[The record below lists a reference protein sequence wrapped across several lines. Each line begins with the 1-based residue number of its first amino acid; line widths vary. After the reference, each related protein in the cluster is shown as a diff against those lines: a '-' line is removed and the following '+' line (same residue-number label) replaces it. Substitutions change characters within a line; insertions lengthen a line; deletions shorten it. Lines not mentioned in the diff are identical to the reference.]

1 MTQNEA
7 RRARWA
13 VAAMFFVNGLIMG
26 IWAPQIP
33 LLLPRHQI
41 SETVL
46 GLLILVLG
54 IGAISS
60 MMFAGRLINRFGVV
74 AMVRF
79 FALASVMAL
88 PLVILAPNLYTLAPA
103 MALMGAVIGCMDVSM
118 NANAV
123 DIERRLGR
131 AIMSSSHGFWSLG
144 GFIGG
149 ASGAWLLQH
158 YGYLAQVFIAMGAAL
173 VIVLIALPQIKSEP
187 QPAATSDDEAPK
199 KTSLLPREAGLWLL
213 GVMCLFS
220 MIPEGAVLDWAAL
233 FIAGEFGS
241 TPFVAG
247 LGFAFFSGSMAA
259 MRFVGDGVRNRFGAV
274 RTLRISGLV
283 AAAGLLVASIA
294 PADGLAIAAFCF
306 AGLGVANLV
315 PIMFSA
321 AGNYPGL
328 PAGVGISTVAMVG
341 YAGILIAPASIGFA
355 AEHFGYRMTYG
366 ALSLLLLF
374 VASMAHHAKGAD
386 NLQDKS
392 GH

>member
-1 MTQNEA
+1 MTQEEA
-7 RRARWA
+7 RRGRWA

-26 IWAPQIP
+26 VWAPQIP

-41 SETVL
+41 SESIL

-54 IGAISS
+54 VGAISA
-60 MMFAGRLINRFGVV
+60 MFFAGRLITKFGVV
-74 AMVRF
+74 PMVRF
-79 FALASVMAL
+79 FAVTSVLAL
-88 PLVILAPNLYTLAPA
+88 PMVIFAPNLYTLAAA
-103 MALMGAVIGCMDVSM
+103 MAVMGGVIGCMDVSM

-149 ASGAWLLQH
+149 ASGAWLLEH
-158 YGYLAQVFIAMGAAL
+158 FGYTAQVLITMGVAM
-173 VIVLIALPQIKSEP
+173 VIVLLAMPMIKSEP
-187 QPAATSDDEAPK
+187 RQAETDATDAPV
-199 KTSLLPREAGLWLL
+199 KTSLIPKVPGLWLL

-233 FIAGEFGS
+233 FIASEFGS
-241 TPFVAG
+241 SAFVAG
-247 LGFAFFSGSMAA
+247 LGFAFFSGAMAL
-259 MRFVGDGVRNRFGAV
+259 MRFAGDTVRNKFGAV
-274 RTLRISGLV
+274 RTLRLSALL
-283 AAAGLLVASIA
+283 AAVGLLVASVA
-294 PADGLAIAAFCF
+294 PVDGLAIAAFCF

-328 PAGVGISTVAMVG
+328 PSGVGISTVAMVG

-355 AEHFGYRMTYG
+355 AEHFGYRLTYG

-374 VASMAHHAKGAD
+374 VALMATRAKGAD
-386 NLQDKS
+386 DLQTKS
-392 GH
+392 

>member
-144 GFIGG
+144 D
-149 ASGAWLLQH
+149 A
-158 YGYLAQVFIAMGAAL
+158 
-173 VIVLIALPQIKSEP
+173 
-187 QPAATSDDEAPK
+187 
-199 KTSLLPREAGLWLL
+199 
-213 GVMCLFS
+213 
-220 MIPEGAVLDWAAL
+220 
-233 FIAGEFGS
+233 
-241 TPFVAG
+241 
-247 LGFAFFSGSMAA
+247 
-259 MRFVGDGVRNRFGAV
+259 
-274 RTLRISGLV
+274 
-283 AAAGLLVASIA
+283 
-294 PADGLAIAAFCF
+294 
-306 AGLGVANLV
+306 
-315 PIMFSA
+315 
-321 AGNYPGL
+321 
-328 PAGVGISTVAMVG
+328 
-341 YAGILIAPASIGFA
+341 
-355 AEHFGYRMTYG
+355 
-366 ALSLLLLF
+366 
-374 VASMAHHAKGAD
+374 
-386 NLQDKS
+386 
-392 GH
+392 